1 MVGVANNRQN
11 LGLEEISIR
20 GLGVIENATV
30 QLKPGLNV
38 LTGETGAGKT
48 MVITALSL
56 VLGGKSDPDL
66 IRTGVERLSVGGRFQ
81 IPEVPTNRLREL
93 IAEHQPEIEDG
104 TLLLSRSVHR
114 DGKSRAQLAGSATTA
129 STLAAFG
136 NELIEIHGQHGAL
149 TLGKESRQRELLDGF
164 GSQEIEEVLESYR
177 KALFEMKSA
186 ITRAEELRRALR
198 DRDREI
204 EELQSLV
211 AEFNRI
217 KPKSGEL
224 AEISSLI
231 SRMES
236 VEELRIASSGALNA
250 LDNEEGG
257 ANQSLASAKRLLSSA
272 KSKDEILDEFVERI
286 DNALVEINELNR
298 ELSRYLEGL
307 AADPRSLDELLNR
320 RAGLIGFAK
329 RFGEGVEK
337 TESYESAVKRGE
349 SARTRISDLSGGDGR
364 LAQIEAEVGEKF
376 RRVEDFALRL
386 SKLRKQAAVKLAKQV
401 VEELAQLSMPH
412 SRFEVSVDF
421 TAPNLKEIPGQFGCD
436 EVEMRFSAHSDG
448 ELLPIGKSASGGEL
462 SRLML
467 ALEVAIAG
475 KRSVGAYLFDEVDAG
490 IGGKTALEVG
500 RRLKKLASSAQV
512 IVVTHLPQV
521 AIWAD
526 NHLRVIKDSSGS
538 ITESSIEVID
548 GEARETE
555 IARML
560 SGLSDSEHAQ
570 EHARELLDLGRSSN
584 S

>member
-1 MVGVANNRQN
+1 
-11 LGLEEISIR
+11 
-20 GLGVIENATV
+20 
-30 QLKPGLNV
+30 
-38 LTGETGAGKT
+38 
-48 MVITALSL
+48 
-56 VLGGKSDPDL
+56 
-66 IRTGVERLSVGGRFQ
+66 
-81 IPEVPTNRLREL
+81 
-93 IAEHQPEIEDG
+93 
-104 TLLLSRSVHR
+104 
-114 DGKSRAQLAGSATTA
+114 
-129 STLAAFG
+129 
-136 NELIEIHGQHGAL
+136 
-149 TLGKESRQRELLDGF
+149 
-164 GSQEIEEVLESYR
+164 
-177 KALFEMKSA
+177 MKSA
-186 ITRAEELRRALR
+186 MTRAEELRRALR

-257 ANQSLASAKRLLSSA
+257 ANQSLARAKRLLSSA